1 MSNIT
6 IRQANADD
14 AAILAALHGA
24 SFQPSWDEAAMVGL
38 LGKNA
43 VAVLVSCGSKV
54 VGFALSRVAAT
65 EAELLSIAI
74 SPRMRNQGLGR
85 ALLSALNADL
95 KERGVDTLFLDVA
108 SDNAAATHLYESF
121 GFSRLGLRKKYY
133 ANGADALT
141 YSLTL
146 G

>member
-24 SFQPSWDEAAMVGL
+24 SFQPAWDEASMAGL
-38 LGKNA
+38 LGENA
-43 VAVLVSCGSKV
+43 TAALATQDGKA

-65 EAELLSIAI
+65 EAELLSIAV
-74 SPRMRNQGLGR
+74 SPMARNQGLGR
-85 ALLSALNADL
+85 ALLSALNAHL

>member
-1 MSNIT
+1 MTAIL
-6 IRQANADD
+6 IREANAED
-14 AAILAALHGA
+14 AATLAVLHGA
-24 SFQPSWDEAAMVGL
+24 SFQPAWDEASMAGL

-43 VAVLVSCGSKV
+43 TAALATQDGKA
-54 VGFALSRVAAT
+54 VGFALSRIAVD
-65 EAELLSIAI
+65 EAELISIAV
-74 SPRMRNQGLGR
+74 SPMARNQGLGR
-85 ALLSALNADL
+85 ALLSALCAHL
-95 KERGVDTLFLDVA
+95 KECGVHTLFLEVA
-108 SDNAAATHLYESF
+108 SDNAAAVHLYESF